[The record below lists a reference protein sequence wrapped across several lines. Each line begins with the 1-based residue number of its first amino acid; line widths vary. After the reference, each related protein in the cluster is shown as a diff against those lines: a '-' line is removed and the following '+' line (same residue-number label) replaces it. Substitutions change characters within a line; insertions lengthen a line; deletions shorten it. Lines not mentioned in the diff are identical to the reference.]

1 MARIGTR
8 AISRTQQRPISFGNK
23 SLRFFNPKCFC
34 FKLNCLFSG
43 VDPLAARPLR
53 FQLTFPLQ
61 VQGPSCYFCCLLL
74 QKFKTHRNPVRSPL
88 ELTFLSPIGSHKKI
102 SHNFRFH
109 NPKAPRKNAQES
121 QDFAQESQDF
131 AQERARFFFGH
142 PNRQFL
148 FFFAQPLNL
157 CPSRL
162 LFLKPNFPSLTTILL
177 YGTASPA
184 KLGHPHTSQLKPI
197 SIL

>member
-1 MARIGTR
+1 MAKIGTR
-8 AISRTQQRPISFGNK
+8 AMSRTQQRPISFGNK
-23 SLRFFNPKCFC
+23 SLRFFNPECFC

-61 VQGPSCYFCCLLL
+61 VQGPSCYFCRLLL

-131 AQERARFFFGH
+131 AQERARMRKIFFGH
-142 PNRQFL
+142 PNRQFFV
-148 FFFAQPLNL
+148 FFRSTFEFVSIATPFFWNPTSRPWPPFYYMELPHQLNWAI
-157 CPSRL
+157 
-162 LFLKPNFPSLTTILL
+162 LTHH
-177 YGTASPA
+177 S
-184 KLGHPHTSQLKPI
+184 
-197 SIL
+197 

>member
-34 FKLNCLFSG
+34 FKLNCIFSG

-53 FQLTFPLQ
+53 FQLTLPLQ
-61 VQGPSCYFCCLLL
+61 VQGPSCYFCFLL

-131 AQERARFFFGH
+131 AQERARFFLGTQTG
-142 PNRQFL
+142 NFL
-148 FFFAQPLNL
+148 FFALNL
-157 CPSRL
+157 WICVHRDSFFFETQLPVPDHH
-162 LFLKPNFPSLTTILL
+162 FIIWNCLT
-177 YGTASPA
+177 S
-184 KLGHPHTSQLKPI
+184 
-197 SIL
+197 

>member
-53 FQLTFPLQ
+53 FQLTLPLQ
-61 VQGPSCYFCCLLL
+61 VQGPSCYFCFLL

-109 NPKAPRKNAQES
+109 NPKAPRKNTQES

-131 AQERARFFFGH
+131 AQERARMRNIFFGH
-142 PNRQFL
+142 PNRH
-148 FFFAQPLNL
+148 FFVFCAQPVNL

-162 LFLKPNFPSLTTILL
+162 LFFWNPTSRPWPPFYYMELPHQLNWAILTHH
-177 YGTASPA
+177 S
-184 KLGHPHTSQLKPI
+184 
-197 SIL
+197 

>member
-8 AISRTQQRPISFGNK
+8 AISRTQQRPISFDNK

-53 FQLTFPLQ
+53 FQLTLPLQ
-61 VQGPSCYFCCLLL
+61 VQGPSCYFCFLL

-131 AQERARFFFGH
+131 AQERARFFLGTQTG
-142 PNRQFL
+142 NFL
-148 FFFAQPLNL
+148 FFALNL
-157 CPSRL
+157 WICVHRDSFFFETQLPVPDHH
-162 LFLKPNFPSLTTILL
+162 FIIWNCLT
-177 YGTASPA
+177 S
-184 KLGHPHTSQLKPI
+184 
-197 SIL
+197 